1 MHCETTTPAQPLP
14 PSPTASVR
22 ATLADAARF
31 WEPRRILYNLLLA
44 AATLAWFAHAWPNF
58 REEFTLSGIIPLS
71 VLALLANLLY
81 CAAYFIDVPMQLTPF
96 SAPWKRRRWMLW
108 LAGTLL
114 AFVITNYWIAD
125 EVLSGR

>member
-1 MHCETTTPAQPLP
+1 MPSEPTTSANLLP
-14 PSPTASVR
+14 PSPTAPIR

-44 AATLAWFAHAWPNF
+44 AVAIAWFAHAWPNF
-58 REEFTLSGIIPLS
+58 REEFTLSGIIALS

-81 CAAYFIDVPMQLTPF
+81 CAAYFIDVPLQLTPF
-96 SAPWKRRRWMLW
+96 SARWKRRRWMLW

>member
-1 MHCETTTPAQPLP
+1 MPSAPTTPANLLP
-14 PSPTASVR
+14 PAPTPPIR

-31 WEPRRILYNLLLA
+31 WEPRRILYNVVLSA
-44 AATLAWFAHAWPNF
+44 VAIAWFAHAWPNF
-58 REEFTLSGIIPLS
+58 REEFTLPGLIPLS
-71 VLALLANLLY
+71 VLALMANLLY

-96 SAPWKRRRWMLW
+96 SALWKRRRWILW

-114 AFVITNYWIAD
+114 AFAITNYWIAD

>member
-1 MHCETTTPAQPLP
+1 MPCKPNTSANLLP
-14 PSPTASVR
+14 PSPTALIR

-31 WEPRRILYNLLLA
+31 WEPRRILYNLVLGA
-44 AATLAWFAHAWPNF
+44 VAIAWFAHAWPNF
-58 REEFTLSGIIPLS
+58 RAEFTLPGIIPLS

-96 SAPWKRRRWMLW
+96 SATWKRRRSMLW

-114 AFVITNYWIAD
+114 AFAVTNYWMAD
-125 EVLSGR
+125 EVLSAS

>member
-1 MHCETTTPAQPLP
+1 MLSAPTTPADPLP
-14 PSPTASVR
+14 PSPASSIR

-31 WEPRRILYNLLLA
+31 WEPRRILYNVVLA
-44 AATLAWFAHAWPNF
+44 AVTIAWFAHAWPNF
-58 REEFTLSGIIPLS
+58 RAEFTLPGLIPLS
-71 VLALLANLLY
+71 VLALIANLLY

-96 SAPWKRRRWMLW
+96 SALWKRRRWILW

-114 AFVITNYWIAD
+114 AFAVTNYWIAD

>member
-1 MHCETTTPAQPLP
+1 MHSEPSTSAHPLP
-14 PSPTASVR
+14 PSPTAPIR
-22 ATLADAARF
+22 AALADAARF

-44 AATLAWFAHAWPNF
+44 AVVFAWFAHAWPNF
-58 REEFTLSGIIPLS
+58 REEFTLRGIIPLS

-96 SAPWKRRRWMLW
+96 RAPWKSRRSMLW